1 MGIRDIPNRFTSVLD
16 DATPVYKRA
25 RDGYAFGARMMESLQ
40 PGLGFMPGDPY
51 EIAADGANAPKS
63 EFEAIR

>member
-1 MGIRDIPNRFTSVLD
+1 VLD